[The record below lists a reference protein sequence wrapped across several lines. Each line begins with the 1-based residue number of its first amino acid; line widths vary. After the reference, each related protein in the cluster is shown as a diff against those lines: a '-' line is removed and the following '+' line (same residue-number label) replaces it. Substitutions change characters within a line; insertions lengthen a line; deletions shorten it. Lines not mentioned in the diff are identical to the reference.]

1 MAEENLETVMQ
12 VGLKEFQSS
21 MESRAKGNL
30 EETRIHLLKA
40 AEKLF
45 IASGLSRGALR
56 DSRKQLGSPMGR
68 PRDRPRRL
76 FRPATRGVHPV
87 KWKPL
92 VLALLLLLVAAGG
105 AYISYRTLNARQLPP
120 GFLSGN
126 GRIEANE
133 IDVAAKYAARIAT
146 VHVQEGDLVEA
157 GAVLATLDTRDLEA
171 QLHAAE
177 AQARQAV
184 ETRAEADSTVA
195 QRASEAAFAAKEMER
210 ALVLF
215 GKGHVSQQR
224 VDQARNQ
231 QQTADAALAAAQ
243 SRRASADEAIAAANA
258 EVERIKT
265 LVADGILTAPRTGR
279 VLYRLAEPGEV
290 LGAGGKV
297 VTLLDL
303 SNVYMTFFLPTDA
316 AGPLGLGADARLVL
330 DALPDLAIPAMV
342 SFVSPRAQFTPKQ
355 VETKSERDRMMFRV
369 KARIPEALVTRYI
382 DRVKTGVTGMAYVRL
397 DDKAEWPGWLESRLT
412 RDGAS

>member
-1 MAEENLETVMQ
+1 
-12 VGLKEFQSS
+12 
-21 MESRAKGNL
+21 
-30 EETRIHLLKA
+30 
-40 AEKLF
+40 
-45 IASGLSRGALR
+45 
-56 DSRKQLGSPMGR
+56 
-68 PRDRPRRL
+68 
-76 FRPATRGVHPV
+76 V
-87 KWKPL
+87 KWKPFA
-92 VLALLLLLVAAGG
+92 LALLLLLVAAGG
-105 AYISYRTLNARQLPP
+105 AYVSYRTLNARQLPP

-146 VHVQEGDLVEA
+146 VQVQEGDLVEA
-157 GAVLATLDTRDLEA
+157 GTVLATLDTRDLEA
-171 QLHAAE
+171 QLQAAQ

-184 ETRAEADSTVA
+184 ETRAEADSTIV
-195 QRASEAAFAAKEMER
+195 QRTSEADFAAKELER

-215 GKGHVSQQR
+215 GKGHVSEQR

-231 QQTADAALAAAQ
+231 QQTAQAALAAAQ
-243 SRRASADEAIAAANA
+243 SRRASAGEAIAAANA
-258 EVERIKT
+258 EVDRIRT